1 LGIYAQRFD
10 STGNADGGEF
20 LVNSTEIG
28 IQKNSEIA
36 ALSDGGFV
44 ITWQSSDQDGNGDG
58 VYAQRFDSSGQ
69 RNGTEFQVNAFTN
82 SNQRNVDITTLSNGR
97 FVITWQS
104 GLQDG
109 SAYGVI
115 AQCFDSTGNK
125 IGSEFVVNT
134 YTSSTQQ
141 DPAITALS
149 DGGFIITWQSD
160 SQNGSHFGIYAQR
173 YDSDIIAVGSEFQV
187 NTYNQGSQS

>member
-10 STGNADGGEF
+10 SSGNAAGGEF
-20 LVNSTEIG
+20 VVNTTTSED
-28 IQKNSEIA
+28 QKNSEIA

-44 ITWQSSDQDGNGDG
+44 ITWQSHNQDGSGDG

-82 SNQRNVDITTLSNGR
+82 SNQRNVDITTLSNGS

-104 GLQDG
+104 GILDG
-109 SAYGVI
+109 SMYGVI

-125 IGSEFVVNT
+125 IGSEFVINT
-134 YTSSTQQ
+134 FTLESQEN
-141 DPAITALS
+141 PAITALS
-149 DGGFIITWQSD
+149 DGGFIITWISD
-160 SQNGSHFGIYAQR
+160 GQDGSNFGIYAQR
-173 YDSDIIAVGSEFQV
+173 YDSDIVAVGSEFQV
-187 NTYNQGSQS
+187 NSHTQGSQS

>member
-69 RNGTEFQVNAFTN
+69 RNGTEFQVNATTN
-82 SNQRNVDITTLSNGR
+82 SHQKNVDITTLSNGS

-104 GLQDG
+104 GILDG
-109 SAYGVI
+109 SMYGVI
-115 AQCFDSTGNK
+115 AQRFDSTGNK
-125 IGSEFVVNT
+125 IGSEFVINT
-134 YTSSTQQ
+134 FTLESQEN
-141 DPAITALS
+141 PAITALS
-149 DGGFIITWQSD
+149 DGGFIITWMSD
-160 SQNGSHFGIYAQR
+160 GQDGGSFGIYAQR
-173 YDSDIIAVGSEFQV
+173 YGSDIVAVGSEFQV
-187 NTYNQGSQS
+187 NTYTQGSQS